1 MNFHNLCWNCFG
13 LYDKL
18 KRAGRMAER
27 SGSICTENER
37 FFAYTLFPF
46 IDSTGVEN
54 LRKEIGFK
62 VDLVEVGANK
72 ALVIKAVRDFCNL
85 SLKEAKDLIESL
97 PKTLKDDMSKT
108 DALVIKKMLEG
119 VDAKV
124 KISKFTFNKT

>member
-1 MNFHNLCWNCFG
+1 MDSTISQKELSEWQKEVRQSV
-13 LYDKL
+13 L
-18 KRAGRMAER
+18 RM
-27 SGSICTENER
+27 SG
-37 FFAYTLFPF
+37 FFASTLFPF

-62 VDLVEVGANK
+62 VDLVEVEANK